1 MGTFAT
7 VDFELPNGV
16 APLYSYSGLGF
27 NLAAEGASF
36 SSILP
41 GNVSSGT
48 ATALA
53 ITIPSVFGNVYP
65 SITGGGSQ
73 SGKIGWRG
81 PVGTFSV
88 PVTQVGVTFSANGIL
103 YLTAW
108 DSSGQLIGQITHT
121 PGVSGSAG
129 FGGLDSGSTPIAMI
143 AIGNDDV
150 FGGNPYASG
159 GNTIIVDNLVFGN
172 AASAGVPEPA
182 TLTMFSLGTLVFGA
196 AFCRRKRPA

>member
-1 MGTFAT
+1 MGTFVTA
-7 VDFELPNGV
+7 DFNLPNGLV
-16 APLYSYSGLGF
+16 PPNTYSGLGF
-27 NLAAEGASF
+27 NLAADSASF

-41 GNVSSGT
+41 GNVSTGT
-48 ATALA
+48 AKALA
-53 ITIPSVFGNVYP
+53 TGPYSSYFS

-73 SGKIGWRG
+73 SGNAGADG
-81 PVGTFSV
+81 PVGTFSI
-88 PVTQVGVTFSANGIL
+88 PVTQVGVTFSSNGTL

-121 PGVSGSAG
+121 PGGTAG

-150 FGGNPYASG
+150 FAGVPYSYG
-159 GNTIIVDNLVFGN
+159 GNTIFVDNLVFGN
-172 AASAGVPEPA
+172 AASGGVPEPA